1 MSAAIPVE
9 AQAEWTWL
17 DAIWVIVIAAL
28 LLRGFLRGFVQ
39 ELAEVA
45 VLALAIYAGAR
56 LYRPLADWLLT
67 RLPGLPRQ
75 AALAAAFG
83 MVGAAVL
90 LAGVVMTGMLTHL
103 ARGSPLSW
111 ADSLGGALLGAIK
124 GVTVVAALVVLVAGL
139 PPGDLRDEL
148 SDSVISRELRAV
160 VPPLWDEV
168 RQAFPGLLPP
178 LRALSDDSAAD
189 EEPAARTAI

>member
-1 MSAAIPVE
+1 MNAAIPVE
-9 AQAEWTWL
+9 AQAAWTWL
-17 DAIWVIVIAAL
+17 DAIWAILIAAL

-39 ELAEVA
+39 ELLEVA
-45 VLALAIYAGAR
+45 VLALAVYAGVR
-56 LYRPLADWLLT
+56 LYRPLADWLLQ
-67 RLPGLPRQ
+67 RLTMLPRQ
-75 AALAAAFG
+75 AALAAGFG
-83 MVGAAVL
+83 AAAAAVL
-90 LAGVVMTGMLTHL
+90 VAGAVLTGMLVHL
-103 ARGSPLSW
+103 TRHSPLSSV
-111 ADSLGGALLGAIK
+111 DSLGGALLGAVK
-124 GVTVVAALVVLVAGL
+124 GVALVAVLVVLVAGL

-178 LRALSDDSAAD
+178 LPTLSEPVID